1 MACNFSMNDEQ
12 LIKSLGGPTKLARML
27 GYEGTAGSRRVHN
40 WIKRGIPPRVKLEN
54 MAIFGIK

>member
-1 MACNFSMNDEQ
+1 MLFNSRMNDAQ

-27 GYEGTAGSRRVHN
+27 GYEGAPGARRVHN

-54 MAIFGIK
+54 MEIFGLK